1 MSRLLLVDDEL
12 DSMDMI
18 RWAARNAGFAQD
30 QIHVA
35 TTRDGALQEIG
46 VNEFSLAV
54 VDIKLLEDL
63 EGPEDPEG
71 GLKVINRL
79 RNEWPDCLIIAVTGA
94 RKGEEPLN
102 VTGDKAIKAGANDF
116 LSKLDKATGAA
127 YFSQRLLDRLLFW
140 KGCIGR

>member
-30 QIHVA
+30 QIREA

-46 VNEFSLAV
+46 VNRFSLAV
-54 VDIKLLEDL
+54 VDIKF
-63 EGPEDPEG
+63 PEDPEG
-71 GLKVINRL
+71 GLKVINQL
-79 RNEWPDCLIIAVTGA
+79 RTEWPDCLIIAVTRQREGD
-94 RKGEEPLN
+94 ESIN
-102 VTGDKAIKAGANDF
+102 VTGDKAMKAGANDF